1 MNNEETIKEIN
12 QHLSESFDEL
22 SGILLES
29 DYNGWGAYLDFNEDD
44 LLNILQIFTSIWSNN
59 AIKRGIFTED
69 NVTQKMELFKDTI
82 NDVFGVN
89 TVTLSES
96 VLDNNNCELN

>member
-1 MNNEETIKEIN
+1 MNNEEQIEEIN
-12 QHLSESFDEL
+12 QHIRESLDEWSE
-22 SGILLES
+22 ILLEA
-29 DYNGWGAYLDFNEDD
+29 DYSGWGADLYFNEED

-82 NDVFGVN
+82 NNVFGVN
-89 TVTLSES
+89 TVTLVDS

>member
-1 MNNEETIKEIN
+1 MKNEETIKEIN
-12 QHLSESFDEL
+12 QHLSESLDEW
-22 SGILLES
+22 SEILLEADHS
-29 DYNGWGAYLDFNEDD
+29 GWGADLYFNEED

-82 NDVFGVN
+82 NNVFGVN
-89 TVTLSES
+89 TVTLVDS

>member
-1 MNNEETIKEIN
+1 MNNEEQIKEIN
-12 QHLSESFDEL
+12 QHIRESLDEWSE
-22 SGILLES
+22 ILLEA
-29 DYNGWGAYLDFNEDD
+29 DYSGWGADLYFNEED

-82 NDVFGVN
+82 NNVFGVN
-89 TVTLSES
+89 TVTLADS

>member
-1 MNNEETIKEIN
+1 MNNKETIKEIN
-12 QHLSESFDEL
+12 QHLSESLDEC
-22 SGILLES
+22 SEILLES

-82 NDVFGVN
+82 NNVFGVN
-89 TVTLSES
+89 TVKLTDS
-96 VLDNNNCELN
+96 VLGNNISELN